1 MRVLFIV
8 EFLPQEML
16 GVMYLSRA
24 MKNAGHETKA
34 LFLPDKD
41 WISKLRSYAPAVV
54 AMSYTTGMHQYHMD
68 LTRQVKAVLPDC
80 FVVHG
85 GPHPTFVPDFIK
97 EGPVDAFC
105 RGEGEKAIVELL
117 RRLEAGEDV
126 STCPNMVF
134 KKADGE
140 LAINSQAPL
149 ITTEELE
156 ALGFPDRDVVYE
168 AAPLYAETHRKVFV
182 SMRGCPMDCTFCF
195 HHAWR
200 RKVYG
205 ANKVEYTRKRSV
217 SHMIDEVNEVRKKY
231 PLRMVHFVDDIFN
244 LKMNW
249 LEEFAERWPKEI
261 GLPFD
266 CILMA
271 NMVQEKQVV
280 LLKKAGCIYARIAVE
295 AANDHIRNQV
305 YKKNTTRQ
313 QLVNAATWVKQHG
326 IRLGSLNMIGA
337 PGSTIEDEFETLDL
351 NIECKVDH
359 PLASLLQPYPMT
371 DVNEMTEGMGYATDK
386 WDKFSTKFNRT
397 TPISFANRHEFE
409 NFHKLFPIVVRNPWM
424 APTMRRLIRVKWL
437 SPLLTVIYMLHS
449 EVLVS
454 EQNKLYNQAQ
464 GYTGIKN
471 WFWWD
476 FAKRVSVKGS
486 IRVYEKV
493 FGKVSQRLSATLRM
507 NDERTVA
514 HMD

>member
-1 MRVLFIV
+1 MRVLFLL

-16 GVMYLSRA
+16 GPMYLSRA
-24 MKNAGHETKA
+24 LKNAGHETRA

-41 WISKLRSYAPAVV
+41 WVRKLKDYSPDVV
-54 AMSYTTGMHQYHMD
+54 AMSYTTGMHQYCMD
-68 LTRQVKAVLPDC
+68 ITRQVKKHLPDT

-105 RGEGEKAIVELL
+105 RGEGEKAIVELV
-117 RRLEAGEDV
+117 RRLETGEDI
-126 STCPNMVF
+126 SDCPNLVF
-134 KKADGE
+134 RDGDG
-140 LAINSQAPL
+140 LRINPQAPL
-149 ITTEELE
+149 LTTKELE
-156 ALGFPDRDVVYE
+156 EIGFPDRDVIYE
-168 AAPLYAETHRKVFV
+168 ASPLYAESHRKVFV

-217 SHMIDEVNEVRKKY
+217 SHMIEEVNAVREKY
-231 PLRMVHFVDDIFN
+231 PLRMVHFLDDIFN
-244 LKMNW
+244 LKNDW
-249 LEEFAERWPKEI
+249 LEEFAERWPKEV

-271 NMVQEKQVV
+271 NMVREPQIR
-280 LLKKAGCIYARIAVE
+280 LLRKAGCIYARIAIE

-305 YKKNTTRQ
+305 YKKNTTRA
-313 QLVNAATWVKQHG
+313 QLVNAARWIKENG

-337 PGSTIEDEFETLDL
+337 PGSTIDDEFETLRM
-351 NIECKVDH
+351 NIDCRVDH

-371 DVNEMTEGMGYATDK
+371 DINEMTQGMGYATDK
-386 WDKFSTKFNRT
+386 WDKFSMKFNRT
-397 TPISFANRHEFE
+397 TPIAFENRHEFE
-409 NFHKLFPIVVRNPWM
+409 NFHKLFPIAVRNPWLEKHLR
-424 APTMRRLIRVKWL
+424 TLIRWKWAA
-437 SPLLTVIYMLHS
+437 PLYTVLYMLHS
-449 EVLVS
+449 EILVS
-454 EQNKLYNQAQ
+454 EQNRLYNEAQ
-464 GYTGIKN
+464 GMRGPSA
-471 WFWWD
+471 WMWWD
-476 FAKRVSVKGS
+476 FTKRVAIKGS
-486 IRVYEKV
+486 IRIYETI
-493 FGKVSQRLSATLRM
+493 FGKVSRRLAAATMM